1 MAEQPIVNVAAG
13 VSRPLRIAGRVAS
26 VSTHTLRDLWNAG
39 RSTYER
45 TLHPLR
51 HRAVRRRLSTAARPR
66 RILVVCNGNVC
77 RSPYLTA
84 VLRSSLLD
92 VEVTSAGFVGGG
104 RSVPPS
110 ARSLAHDRGLDL
122 SMHRSQ
128 LISQSEVFR
137 ADLVLVMDPDQ
148 ARRLAI
154 SFGVAAG
161 KIVIAPD
168 LSTRF
173 HGTRSI
179 HDPWN
184 QPIHVF
190 ASSFDHLDDCA
201 ETLIDI
207 VRGTN

>member
-1 MAEQPIVNVAAG
+1 
-13 VSRPLRIAGRVAS
+13 
-26 VSTHTLRDLWNAG
+26 
-39 RSTYER
+39 
-45 TLHPLR
+45 
-51 HRAVRRRLSTAARPR
+51 
-66 RILVVCNGNVC
+66 
-77 RSPYLTA
+77 
-84 VLRSSLLD
+84 
-92 VEVTSAGFVGGG
+92 
-104 RSVPPS
+104 
-110 ARSLAHDRGLDL
+110 
-122 SMHRSQ
+122 MHRSQ

-161 KIVIAPD
+161 TIVIAPD